1 MEEFNITSAQY
12 VTDPLNGN
20 SDKLIKAIINKTELW
35 IPVDPDNRHY
45 AEIQKQVTAG
55 TLTIEEA
62 D

>member
-1 MEEFNITSAQY
+1 MSEFNITSAQY
-12 VTDPLNGN
+12 VTDPLNGK
-20 SDKLIKAIINKTELW
+20 SDKLIKATINKTELW

-45 AEIQKQVTAG
+45 AEIQKQVAAK